1 MNDAGAMEE
10 VKIMDLVPIVDRC
23 LDGLSDNL
31 ADGTGDDS
39 IDVLDDGS
47 GNTSDDDLGDAYDNT
62 GIGTIVDYCDLGR
75 MEACLRD
82 DVLERVVDG
91 DSYQMIM
98 MAVHE
103 IRSIML
109 N

>member
-1 MNDAGAMEE
+1 M
-10 VKIMDLVPIVDRC
+10 
-23 LDGLSDNL
+23 SDYS
-31 ADGTGDDS
+31 ADGAGDDS

-47 GNTSDDDLGDAYDNT
+47 GNASDDDLGDAYDNA
-62 GIGTIVDYCDLGR
+62 GIGTIVDYCDCGR

-82 DVLERVVDG
+82 DMLERVVDG

-98 MAVHE
+98 MEVHE
-103 IRSIML
+103 IGLIML